1 MMFASLEHE
10 PKQGEEFCFVAS
22 GDKIVTDNL
31 GQIELQANDFTIHLL
46 DSLRYVRLL
55 MIYLIVKK

>member
-1 MMFASLEHE
+1 MNDVFLLNMNLSRVKSPL
-10 PKQGEEFCFVAS
+10 VAS

-31 GQIELQANDFTIHLL
+31 GTELQANDFTIRLL

>member
-1 MMFASLEHE
+1 MMFSSLEHE
-10 PKQGEEFCFVAS
+10 PKQGEELPFVAS

-31 GQIELQANDFTIHLL
+31 GQTELQANDFTIRLL
-46 DSLRYVRLL
+46 DSLRYVRTL